1 MTSANQDLVNA
12 LTVIRQLFTQGNLD
26 EPRRTLL
33 KDLVIQRNDA
43 LLGALELYST
53 SFDLADLLDSID
65 VLLRQYSNF
74 NLPPLA
80 PPPAQAA
87 PPSQFASFA
96 PPPPSAAAFPSSDS
110 SVSTFKVALV
120 GDGAVGKTNFVRR
133 LLGRSFESNYSP
145 TIGVEVHRLLLKT
158 TKGDIVFSMW
168 DLAGEEKFGG
178 LRDGY
183 YIGAQAALVVFSV
196 TDRKS
201 YKSVPNWHRDV
212 VRVADVVPMVLLGT
226 KRDAISER
234 RVSPKNI
241 LFHRKRNLQYVEV
254 SSKSMSREELLRP
267 MLLLA
272 RMLTNDQMLELLDDN
287 LQKIK
292 FGPSIGAADDNDDDD
307 EEESDDEQAKRAE
320 NPLYMQ
326 EASAANPLYAPAPM
340 AAPAAF
346 DF

>member
-1 MTSANQDLVNA
+1 
-12 LTVIRQLFTQGNLD
+12 
-26 EPRRTLL
+26 
-33 KDLVIQRNDA
+33 
-43 LLGALELYST
+43 
-53 SFDLADLLDSID
+53 
-65 VLLRQYSNF
+65 
-74 NLPPLA
+74 
-80 PPPAQAA
+80 
-87 PPSQFASFA
+87 
-96 PPPPSAAAFPSSDS
+96 
-110 SVSTFKVALV
+110 
-120 GDGAVGKTNFVRR
+120 
-133 LLGRSFESNYSP
+133 
-145 TIGVEVHRLLLKT
+145 
-158 TKGDIVFSMW
+158 MW